1 MHEKDHAYE
10 PANVSFGARSRLL
23 AFERRRFRSA
33 ELSCSHPNLFL
44 SAQTATMAPLTT
56 AQVDKTAFEATLA
69 STLPTVSPELANEQ
83 GYELATRSSTP
94 PPDAS
99 ANRTLRIDIDRIDQ
113 AEAGLTSQETAVEKD
128 PNGVVE
134 PEKAD
139 INVHGQSVGRVTV
152 RLAS

>member
-1 MHEKDHAYE
+1 
-10 PANVSFGARSRLL
+10 
-23 AFERRRFRSA
+23 
-33 ELSCSHPNLFL
+33 
-44 SAQTATMAPLTT
+44 MAPLTT